1 MRLTLGNVFG
11 LGGKIALVTGG
22 GRGLGKSIAQGFL
35 SAGALKVYIASRD
48 MAALEETAK
57 ELSPEGSRSG
67 SPDTCIAGD
76 GPDYWASSTSGE
88 IRLRPG
94 PLRRDLHGSGSDKRQ
109 QPHRPFCR

>member
-57 ELSPEGSRSG
+57 ELSPEGK
-67 SPDTCIAGD
+67 CIPIQANL
-76 GPDYWASSTSGE
+76 SSVEGCKALAGE
-88 IRLRPG
+88 IASR
-94 PLRRDLHGSGSDKRQ
+94 
-109 QPHRPFCR
+109 